1 MRERIWF
8 FVGFLVFASTGLHA
22 QTLGQTLT
30 PSLTWTTS
38 GTGGSPGWVGES
50 TTSHDGLNAAETALS
65 GNAIGTQTATL
76 QTTVVGPGAISFWW
90 YGSNP
95 DPDGENSHLICYIDT
110 TPQNTNST
118 GTNYWYRQTMWVG
131 SGTHTLKWVYSVP
144 PFPNPHPGYV
154 DQPAFTPGTT
164 APSITIQPFSQ
175 SVVPGLNATFSAGA
189 VGTPPLN
196 FQWQLNGTNI
206 SGATNTSF
214 TVTNAQP
221 GKLGSY
227 HAVVSNS
234 AGTNT
239 SADATLEF
247 GEVAIWGEGSVND
260 NRGLAPLGATN
271 VTQISGGW
279 NHSVLLKTNGA
290 ILDWGDTK
298 IVQVAPGNSVS
309 NLLSAT
315 AFVGAGVVLNP
326 DGTVSAWGDSSIT
339 NVPPDL
345 TNVIAIAPGPSSFCC
360 LALKSDGT
368 VVGWGDNPYGL
379 TSIPASLS
387 NVVSIAA
394 GQGHG
399 MALRTDGTI
408 ATWGDNTY
416 GQRTVPGA
424 QLYSATNRVVAIAAG
439 SFFSMALRSDG
450 AVFAWGQNGGGQ
462 TNVPTA
468 AKSGVIAIAAGFA
481 HSMALR
487 TNGTVVV
494 WGRNEWGQTNTP
506 SNLSNVVAIAAGAF
520 HSMALVGTMP
530 TGLPANAN
538 ISSNT
543 FSFSIP
549 SQSGRAFELDYKTSI
564 TDSNWTPLSL
574 AAGNGA
580 NLILMDTNATDAQ
593 RFYRVRRW

>member
-1 MRERIWF
+1 
-8 FVGFLVFASTGLHA
+8 
-22 QTLGQTLT
+22 
-30 PSLTWTTS
+30 
-38 GTGGSPGWVGES
+38 
-50 TTSHDGLNAAETALS
+50 
-65 GNAIGTQTATL
+65 
-76 QTTVVGPGAISFWW
+76 TVVGPGAISFWW

-118 GTNYWYRQTMWVG
+118 GTNYWYRQTMWAG

-290 ILDWGDTK
+290 ILNWGDTN

-379 TSIPASLS
+379 TSIPAS
-387 NVVSIAA
+387 
-394 GQGHG
+394 
-399 MALRTDGTI
+399 
-408 ATWGDNTY
+408 
-416 GQRTVPGA
+416 
-424 QLYSATNRVVAIAAG
+424 
-439 SFFSMALRSDG
+439 
-450 AVFAWGQNGGGQ
+450 
-462 TNVPTA
+462 
-468 AKSGVIAIAAGFA
+468 
-481 HSMALR
+481 
-487 TNGTVVV
+487 
-494 WGRNEWGQTNTP
+494 
-506 SNLSNVVAIAAGAF
+506 
-520 HSMALVGTMP
+520 
-530 TGLPANAN
+530 
-538 ISSNT
+538 
-543 FSFSIP
+543 
-549 SQSGRAFELDYKTSI
+549 
-564 TDSNWTPLSL
+564 
-574 AAGNGA
+574 
-580 NLILMDTNATDAQ
+580 
-593 RFYRVRRW
+593 